1 MCCAETT
8 AVHMHGLNYELSVK
22 DMEGEVYKV

>member
-22 DMEGEVYKV
+22 YPIEDYASA

>member
-22 DMEGEVYKV
+22 YPVRDYASA